1 MLLSMWFSRDS
12 PWTPSCWILSRVPS
26 TVLGFLAA
34 FHTPWK
40 MHGPHS
46 AGIEQ
51 FLEKAEES
59 WEANELQLSYR
70 HFTSAMYESELSICP
85 HGQTLDSSEYLRANE
100 RWQKRWHP
108 LLLLWDLT
116 SLYVS
121 SSPCRYI
128 VISGHRCTGSP
139 WKDVCP
145 LRLSQHIGCY
155 GRACC
160 LCSSSSVCTR
170 VWWL

>member
-12 PWTPSCWILSRVPS
+12 PWAPSCWILSWVPS

-70 HFTSAMYESELSICP
+70 HFMSAMYESELSICP

-100 RWQKRWHP
+100 RWQKRGHP

-121 SSPCRYI
+121 SSSLSSVDTAALDPLGKMR
-128 VISGHRCTGSP
+128 
-139 WKDVCP
+139 
-145 LRLSQHIGCY
+145 LRLAQHIGCY
-155 GRACC
+155 GRARC